1 MISIKEFNT
10 VIFDCDGVILNS
22 NKIKTNGF
30 YEATRNFG
38 EEEAKELLKFHQQ
51 NGGISRNI
59 KFEHFF
65 KRILK
70 RDNYFNDLQET
81 LNKYSSI
88 IENQLKGCQY
98 SKNLTNLRRNH
109 SKQKWLVLSGSNQEE
124 LIRILEFKKIIKF
137 FDEGVYGSPNDKIYH
152 LEELKKNNKL
162 LEPIV
167 FFGDSKY
174 DHICAKKFNL
184 DFIFVYNWTEFS
196 DWKNYC
202 NSNKI
207 TYIKNLN
214 QLT

>member
-70 RDNYFNDLQET
+70 ENYFNDLQET

-88 IENQLKGCQY
+88 SENQLKGCQY

-124 LIRILEFKKIIKF
+124 LIRILEFKK
-137 FDEGVYGSPNDKIYH
+137 
-152 LEELKKNNKL
+152 
-162 LEPIV
+162 
-167 FFGDSKY
+167 
-174 DHICAKKFNL
+174 
-184 DFIFVYNWTEFS
+184 
-196 DWKNYC
+196 
-202 NSNKI
+202 
-207 TYIKNLN
+207 
-214 QLT
+214 

>member
-1 MISIKEFNT
+1 MISLKKFNT

-38 EEEAKELLKFHQQ
+38 EKEAKELLEFHTK

-59 KFEHFF
+59 KFEYFF
-65 KRILK
+65 KQILK
-70 RDNYFNDLQET
+70 RDNYLSDLQET

-88 IENQLKGCQY
+88 IKNELKECQY
-98 SKNLTNLRRNH
+98 STNLISLRKKY

-124 LIRILEFKKIIKF
+124 LVRILEFKKIIKF
-137 FDEGVYGSPNDKIYH
+137 FDEGVYGSPRDKVSH
-152 LEELKKNNKL
+152 LEELKQNDKL

-167 FFGDSKY
+167 FIGDSKY
-174 DHICAKKFNL
+174 DHICAKKFKL
-184 DFIFVYNWTEFS
+184 DFIFVYNWSEFS
-196 DWKNYC
+196 DWKAYC